1 MKDLLV
7 AIDFSKNAIHA
18 LEYALLYAGKLNSDI
33 KLVWVDNTV
42 SPDLA
47 ISSADG
53 EFRHDSRMMFKEI
66 LARYDKKYPG
76 IKMDYKLC
84 KGKVYE
90 EISKYARKIGADL
103 IFSGTHGVTGFEK
116 YWIGSN
122 AYRIVT
128 HSPCPVIT
136 LRQDFAFG
144 KGIKTILLPV
154 DNTLQSSKKVFTAA
168 QIAETFGSYVQVLAL
183 HTSSLGSLKRQV
195 DKQLGMVS
203 EHLEKHDIAFSTEQ
217 INTTNITQDTIE
229 FATKNKVDLIAIM
242 TEQETTQ
249 ANVFLGTF
257 ARQLVNNCPVPV
269 LSVREPAGK

>member
-1 MKDLLV
+1 MKNLLV

-18 LEYALLYAGKLNSDI
+18 LEYALLYAGKLNADI
-33 KLVWVDNTV
+33 NMVWVDNTIG
-42 SPDLA
+42 PDLA
-47 ISSADG
+47 VSAPDG
-53 EFRHDSRMMFKEI
+53 ESRHDSRMMFKEI
-66 LARYDKKYPG
+66 LEKYDKKHRG
-76 IKMDYKLC
+76 IKLDFKLR

-90 EISKYARKIGADL
+90 EISKHARKIGADL

-144 KGIKTILLPV
+144 KKVKKILLPV
-154 DNTLQSSKKVFTAA
+154 DNTLQSSKKVFIAA
-168 QIAETFGSYVQVLAL
+168 QIAETFGSFVQVLAL

-195 DKQLGMVS
+195 SKHLGVVS
-203 EHLEKHDIAFSTEQ
+203 EHLEKHGIGHAVEEMDTK
-217 INTTNITQDTIE
+217 NITQDTID
-229 FATKNKVDLIAIM
+229 FATNNKVDLIAIM

-269 LSVREPAGK
+269 LSVREPMAK